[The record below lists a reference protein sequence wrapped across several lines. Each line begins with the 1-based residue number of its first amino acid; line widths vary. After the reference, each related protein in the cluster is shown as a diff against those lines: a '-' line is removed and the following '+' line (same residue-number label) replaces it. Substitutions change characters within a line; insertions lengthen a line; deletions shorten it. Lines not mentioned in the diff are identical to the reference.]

1 MDADTLEELSE
12 RLDAQAALLEIMG
25 GETIDVDLHR
35 ETAVAL
41 REALVE
47 IRRLRSDVDLYIQ
60 KCNALEVALAEI
72 EHLRT
77 DAPAL
82 AQELAMIE
90 PLKSDVDLRGG
101 EVGRRRSKWIL
112 RLRKSL
118 QFGQGTI

>member
-47 IRRLRSDVDLYIQ
+47 IRRLRSDVNLYIQ
-60 KCNALEVALAEI
+60 KCNALEVTLAEI

-90 PLKSDVDLRGG
+90 PLTSDVDLRGG

-118 QFGQGTI
+118 QFGQRTI

>member
-47 IRRLRSDVDLYIQ
+47 IRRLRSEVNLYIQ
-60 KCNALEVALAEI
+60 KCNALEVTLAEI

-101 EVGRRRSKWIL
+101 RSAAAGANG
-112 RLRKSL
+112 S
-118 QFGQGTI
+118 

>member
-1 MDADTLEELSE
+1 MNADTLEELSQ
-12 RLDAQAALLEIMG
+12 RLDAQAGLLEIMG

-82 AQELAMIE
+82 AQELARIE
-90 PLKSDVDLRGG
+90 PLKSDADLRGG
-101 EVGRRRSKWIL
+101 NVSRRRSK
-112 RLRKSL
+112 
-118 QFGQGTI
+118 

>member
-1 MDADTLEELSE
+1 MG
-12 RLDAQAALLEIMG
+12 G

-60 KCNALEVALAEI
+60 KCNEIEVALAEI

-82 AQELAMIE
+82 AQELARIE
-90 PLKSDVDLRGG
+90 RLKSDLTLRFGN
-101 EVGRRRSKWIL
+101 VSRRRSKWIL

>member
-1 MDADTLEELSE
+1 
-12 RLDAQAALLEIMG
+12 MG

-47 IRRLRSDVDLYIQ
+47 IRRLRSDVNLYIQ

-72 EHLRT
+72 EHLRS

-82 AQELAMIE
+82 AQELAVIE
-90 PLKSDVDLRGG
+90 PLKFDTDLRGG
-101 EVGRRRSKWIL
+101 KVSSRRSKWIL

>member
-1 MDADTLEELSE
+1 MNADTLEELSQ
-12 RLDAQAALLEIMG
+12 RLDAQAGLLEIMG

-72 EHLRT
+72 EHLLMMRLHS
-77 DAPAL
+77 P
-82 AQELAMIE
+82 
-90 PLKSDVDLRGG
+90 
-101 EVGRRRSKWIL
+101 RSL
-112 RLRKSL
+112 PGLNH
-118 QFGQGTI
+118 